1 MLSRTAAILATLVV
15 YKLVLIGIG
24 IWASSRTRS
33 AEDYYLGG
41 RKLGPWVA
49 ALSASASS
57 SSAWTLLGVS
67 GFAFGFG
74 LSSIWLFPGCVGG
87 FLLNWYVLAPRLR
100 NMAAERGSITVSG
113 FLAGPEGTPYRKP
126 ILYLASG
133 IVLIFLTLYVASQF
147 QGAGKTF
154 SETFGIGATDAI
166 LLGSGIVVLY
176 TLIGGFWAVSVTDTL
191 QGLVM
196 ALTSVALP
204 IAALVAVGGP
214 AELFRSLQAVP
225 IPGFASPFG
234 SMGAAA
240 SIGFIAGL
248 LGIGLGYPGQ
258 PHVVNRFMALRAG
271 QRAMVDARRIAMIW
285 AVLVYA
291 GMITL
296 GLCGRILLPYLE
308 DREVVFLAATDT
320 LFPPMVAGVMI
331 AAVLSAIM
339 STADSQLLVAGSAL
353 TQDLGLGSGDNRK
366 TLLWSRITVLA
377 LSIAAILAA
386 IYGPRQIFSP
396 VLVAWS
402 ALGAAFGPLLLVTV
416 IRGPVPPGR
425 TLAAMATGLILAITG
440 VAIKSTGV
448 AGTWGPVLERVVPF
462 SVALLV
468 AAWPVSGTSNHPEKS
483 P

>member
-1 MLSRTAAILATLVV
+1 MMSRTAAILATLVA
-15 YKLVLIGIG
+15 YKLILIGIG
-24 IWASSRTRS
+24 VWASRRTRS

-41 RKLGPWVA
+41 RRLGPWVA

-74 LSSIWLFPGCVGG
+74 LSAIWLFPGCVGG

-100 NMAAERGSITVSG
+100 EAARRNGSITVTG
-113 FLAGPEGTPYRKP
+113 FLAGPVGTPYRKP
-126 ILYLASG
+126 IIYLASA
-133 IVLIFLTLYVASQF
+133 IVIVFLTLYVASQF

-154 SETFGIGATDAI
+154 AETFDIGATEAI
-166 LLGSGIVVLY
+166 LLGSAIVVLY

-196 ALTSVALP
+196 AATSVALP
-204 IAALVAVGGP
+204 LAALVAVGGP
-214 AELFRSLQAVP
+214 MELFRSLQAVP
-225 IPGFASPFG
+225 IEGFASPFG
-234 SMGAAA
+234 NMGAAA
-240 SIGFIAGL
+240 AIGFIAGL

-271 QRAMVDARRIAMIW
+271 DSAMITARRVAMTW
-285 AVLVYA
+285 AVLVYT

-296 GLCGRILLPYLE
+296 GLCGRILLPYLA
-308 DREVVFLAATDT
+308 DREVVFLAATDA
-320 LFPPMVAGVMI
+320 LFPPILAGVMV

-353 TQDLGLGSGDNRK
+353 THDLGIGGGDNRK
-366 TLLWSRITVLA
+366 TLLWSRITVLS
-377 LSIAAILAA
+377 LSIAAILTAL
-386 IYGPRQIFSP
+386 YGPQQIFSP

-416 IRGPVPPGR
+416 IKGPVPPGK

-462 SVALLV
+462 TVALLV
-468 AAWPVSGTSNHPEKS
+468 AAWPVSGTSNHREKN

>member
-1 MLSRTAAILATLVV
+1 MMSRTAAILATLVV
-15 YKLVLIGIG
+15 YQLILIGIG
-24 IWASSRTRS
+24 IWASRRTRS

-41 RKLGPWVA
+41 RRLGPWVA

-74 LSSIWLFPGCVGG
+74 LSAIWLFPGCVGG

-100 NMAAERGSITVSG
+100 TAAAERGSITVTG
-113 FLAGPEGTPYRKP
+113 FLAGPAGTPYRKP
-126 ILYLASG
+126 ILYLASA
-133 IVLIFLTLYVASQF
+133 IVLTFLTLYVASQF

-154 SETFGIGATDAI
+154 SETFGIGATEAI
-166 LLGSGIVVLY
+166 LLGSAIVVLY
-176 TLIGGFWAVSVTDTL
+176 TLIGGFWAVSVTDTV

-196 ALTSVALP
+196 VATSVALP
-204 IAALVAVGGP
+204 AAALAAVGGP
-214 AELFRSLQAVP
+214 VELFRSLQAVQVE
-225 IPGFASPFG
+225 GFASPFG

-240 SIGFIAGL
+240 AIGFAAGL

-271 QRAMVDARRIAMIW
+271 ERAMADARRVAMIW

-308 DREVVFLAATDT
+308 DREVVFLAATDS
-320 LFPPMVAGVMI
+320 LFPPVLAGVMI

-366 TLLWSRITVLA
+366 TLLWSRVAVLA
-377 LSIAAILAA
+377 LSLAAILAA
-386 IYGPRQIFSP
+386 LYGPRQIFSP

-416 IRGPVPPGR
+416 IMGPVPGGR
-425 TLAAMATGLILAITG
+425 TLAAMSTGLILAIAG
-440 VAIKSTGV
+440 VAIKSTGI
-448 AGTWGPVLERVVPF
+448 AGSWGPVLERVVPF
-462 SVALLV
+462 TVALLV
-468 AAWPVSGTSNHPEKS
+468 AAWPKRQS
-483 P
+483 